1 MNQVTSDR
9 FSLVRTAVITTV
21 LSLGAGTSLAQE
33 RPPDPDPGTTPQAF
47 PAESHPAGT
56 VFPEIFGNVSGH
68 PKTGL
73 SVACKTADKI
83 LLHPATADTLS

>member
-9 FSLVRTAVITTV
+9 FSLVRIVVITTV
-21 LSLGAGTSLAQE
+21 LSLGAGASFAQE
-33 RPPDPDPGTTPQAF
+33 KPPDPDLVTTPQAF
-47 PAESHPAGT
+47 PAEPHPTGT
-56 VFPEIFGNVSGH
+56 VFLEIFSSVSGH

-73 SVACKTADKI
+73 SVACKAADKI